1 MKRFFI
7 YLIAFLPIVYL
18 LIRLFIIDDVT
29 DPIKYIYTITG
40 VGATVILFISIII
53 SLLKEKINLMK
64 YRKEI
69 GLLGFFYAFLHLT
82 NFVVFDASFDFEF
95 ILKETVEKP
104 FIYLGMIAFFIL
116 LFMAITSTKQL
127 FRKYNKYHK
136 LVYLSLILITI
147 HWIMAQKAISILQFI
162 YILAIIIIGYYKL
175 IQQIGKNNWFN
186 TSKIYFNDVK
196 YSTNNL

>member
-18 LIRLFIIDDVT
+18 LIRLFIIDDVN

-40 VGATVILFISIII
+40 VSATVILFISIII

-147 HWIMAQKAISILQFI
+147 HWIMAQKSVNITQFI
-162 YILAIIIIGYYKL
+162 YIGIILIIGYYKL
-175 IQQIGKNNWFN
+175 LQQIVRSNK
-186 TSKIYFNDVK
+186 
-196 YSTNNL
+196 L

>member
-7 YLIAFLPIVYL
+7 YSIAFLPIVYL
-18 LIRLFIIDDVT
+18 LIRLFILDNVN

-40 VGATVILFISIII
+40 VSATVILFISIII

-69 GLLGFFYAFLHLT
+69 GLLGFFYAFLHLL
-82 NFVVFDASFDFEF
+82 NFIVFDASFDFEF

-136 LVYLSLILITI
+136 LVYLSLLLITI
-147 HWIMAQKAISILQFI
+147 HWVMAQKSLNITQFI
-162 YILAIIIIGYYKL
+162 YIGIILIIASLKFSR
-175 IQQIGKNNWFN
+175 IIFK
-186 TSKIYFNDVK
+186 K
-196 YSTNNL
+196 

>member
-7 YLIAFLPIVYL
+7 YLTAFLPIVYL
-18 LIRLFIIDDVT
+18 LIRLFIIDDVN

-40 VGATVILFISIII
+40 VSATVILFISIII

-147 HWIMAQKAISILQFI
+147 HWIMAQKAISILPFI

-175 IQQIGKNNWFN
+175 IQQIGKNN
-186 TSKIYFNDVK
+186 
-196 YSTNNL
+196 

>member
-1 MKRFFI
+1 M

-18 LIRLFIIDDVT
+18 LIRLFIIDDVN

-40 VGATVILFISIII
+40 VSATVILFISIII
-53 SLLKEKINLMK
+53 SLIKEKINLIK

-69 GLLGFFYAFLHLT
+69 GLLGFFYAFLHLL
-82 NFVVFDASFDFEF
+82 NFIVFDASFDFEF

-147 HWIMAQKAISILQFI
+147 HWIMAQKSVNITQFI
-162 YILAIIIIGYYKL
+162 YIGIILIIGYYKL
-175 IQQIGKNNWFN
+175 LQQIVRSNK
-186 TSKIYFNDVK
+186 
-196 YSTNNL
+196 L

>member
-7 YLIAFLPIVYL
+7 YLTAFLPIVYL
-18 LIRLFIIDDVT
+18 LIRLFIIDDVN

-40 VGATVILFISIII
+40 VSATVILFFSIII
-53 SLLKEKINLMK
+53 SMIKNKINLMK

-69 GLLGFFYAFLHLT
+69 GLLGFFYAFLHLL

-95 ILKETVEKP
+95 ILKESLEKP

-147 HWIMAQKAISILQFI
+147 HWIMAQKSLSIVQFI
-162 YILAIIIIGYYKL
+162 YIGIILIIGYYKL
-175 IQQIGKNNWFN
+175 LQLIGRSNK
-186 TSKIYFNDVK
+186 S
-196 YSTNNL
+196 

>member
-1 MKRFFI
+1 MDILYTFFWDEKTPGFGVKVTPKNNKSYI
-7 YLIAFLPIVYL
+7 FQVRIG
-18 LIRLFIIDDVT
+18 IIDDVN

-40 VGATVILFISIII
+40 VSATVILFISIII

-69 GLLGFFYAFLHLT
+69 GLFGFFYAFLHLT

-104 FIYLGMIAFFIL
+104 FIYLGMIAFFVL

-147 HWIMAQKAISILQFI
+147 HWIMAQKSLNIMQFI
-162 YILAIIIIGYYKL
+162 YIGIILIIAYYKFL
-175 IQQIGKNNWFN
+175 QQIIKNN
-186 TSKIYFNDVK
+186 
-196 YSTNNL
+196 

>member
-1 MKRFFI
+1 M

-18 LIRLFIIDDVT
+18 LIRLFIIDDVN

-40 VGATVILFISIII
+40 VSATVILFISIII
-53 SLLKEKINLMK
+53 SLIKEKINLIK

-69 GLLGFFYAFLHLT
+69 GFLGFLYAFLHLL
-82 NFVVFDASFDFEF
+82 NFIVFDASFDFEF

-147 HWIMAQKAISILQFI
+147 HWIMAQKSVNITQFI
-162 YILAIIIIGYYKL
+162 YIGIILIIGYYKL
-175 IQQIGKNNWFN
+175 LQQIVRSNK
-186 TSKIYFNDVK
+186 
-196 YSTNNL
+196 L

>member
-7 YLIAFLPIVYL
+7 YLTAFLPIVYL
-18 LIRLFIIDDVT
+18 LIRLFIIDDVN

-40 VGATVILFISIII
+40 AVATVVLFISILI
-53 SLLKEKINLMK
+53 SLIKEKINLMK

-147 HWIMAQKAISILQFI
+147 HWIMAQKAIIILQFS
-162 YILAIIIIGYYKL
+162 YIAIILIIGYYKL
-175 IQQIGKNNWFN
+175 LQQIMK
-186 TSKIYFNDVK
+186 K
-196 YSTNNL
+196 YK